1 MTGSVFTKP
10 YTSAHNIVS
19 LLYAVVFLL
28 PFTHLFYVPLVIAL
42 LLALWRVREHGKQEL
57 RIGSLR
63 QAGAAFLLCSFLS
76 VINSPDKLFSLFN
89 WCFLPLM
96 YAVLYIL
103 IVTYADSRDIRKN
116 LMLSFFAGDGI
127 WRMAVYTYYRY
138 GYGYG
143 GSRLGGRLPVPHAVP
158 PVLFHSGKS
167 EPVCYVSAYDD
178 QLQRS
183 LLPV

>member
-116 LMLSFFAGDGI
+116 LMLSFFAG
-127 WRMAVYTYYRY
+127 AVLVKK
-138 GYGYG
+138 GVW
-143 GSRLGGRLPVPHAVP
+143 LENLA
-158 PVLFHSGKS
+158 GKG
-167 EPVCYVSAYDD
+167 ED
-178 QLQRS
+178 QKY
-183 LLPV
+183 LLR